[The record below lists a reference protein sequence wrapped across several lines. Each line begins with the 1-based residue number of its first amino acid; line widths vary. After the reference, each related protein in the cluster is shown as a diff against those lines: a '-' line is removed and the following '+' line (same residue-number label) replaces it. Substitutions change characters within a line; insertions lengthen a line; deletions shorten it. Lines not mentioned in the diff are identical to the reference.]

1 MEYPFGQGIRDERI
15 AHYTF
20 TKPNSRSV
28 WDNLSSVPKLV
39 TDTTK
44 ISRSDTRLQNVYENR
59 FHEGAVFE
67 QVLNMVLIKK
77 RVSFDKQYVEF
88 HKQSARPVFVSAG
101 FQCCTFFIQ
110 HDKNMSVMLQSI
122 KNPLPWD

>member
-1 MEYPFGQGIRDERI
+1 MRRDLRKLAGPFGQGIRDERI

-67 QVLNMVLIKK
+67 HVLNIVLIKN
-77 RVSFDKQYVEF
+77 VS
-88 HKQSARPVFVSAG
+88 VS
-101 FQCCTFFIQ
+101 IN
-110 HDKNMSVMLQSI
+110 NMSNFI
-122 KNPLPWD
+122 KKVQGPCSCLLVSNAARFLYSMIKTCQ